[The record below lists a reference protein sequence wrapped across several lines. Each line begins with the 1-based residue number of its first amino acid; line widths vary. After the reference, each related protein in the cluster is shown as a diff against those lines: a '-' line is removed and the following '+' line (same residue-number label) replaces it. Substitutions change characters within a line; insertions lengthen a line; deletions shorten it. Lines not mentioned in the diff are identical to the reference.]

1 LAGPVFSD
9 PVFQDF
15 SESIASPVLHL
26 YFSCTSFALQ
36 ASRDRWYAIVKVFLF
51 VILNV
56 HARSK
61 LMPRQGTAL
70 ILLPIFLVFLAAP
83 FLSGCTGLTSAGTGA
98 NSLAAS
104 KTSLSFGTVKLGGSG
119 VLGVTITNAG
129 NSDIAISNVSISG
142 AGFSA
147 SGVPTG
153 LILTPGQSSILDVT
167 FTPSATGILKG
178 SVAVATSASSKA
190 LTVSL
195 SGAGAQ
201 SSAHSITLSWVA
213 STNTVHGY
221 NVYRDS
227 GAGFTKLNSAPLA
240 TTQYDDSTVQSGQTY
255 LYAATSLDSKN
266 VESSFSN
273 EVSVTIPT
281 P

>member
-1 LAGPVFSD
+1 VTPD
-9 PVFQDF
+9 
-15 SESIASPVLHL
+15 
-26 YFSCTSFALQ
+26 
-36 ASRDRWYAIVKVFLF
+36 
-51 VILNV
+51 V

-61 LMPRQGTAL
+61 PMPRQGTAL

-119 VLGVTITNAG
+119 VLGVTIANAG

-147 SGVPTG
+147 SGVPAG
-153 LILTPGQSSILDVT
+153 LILTPGQTSILDVA

-178 SVAVATSASSKA
+178 TVTVTSSATNRAV
-190 LTVSL
+190 TVSL
-195 SGAGAQ
+195 SGTGVQ
-201 SSAHSITLSWVA
+201 SSGHSVMLSWIPSTVA
-213 STNTVHGY
+213 VHGY
-221 NVYRDS
+221 NVYRSSD
-227 GAGFTKLNSAPLA
+227 AGVGFAKLNVTPLT

-255 LYAATSLDSKN
+255 FYAATSLDSRN

>member
-1 LAGPVFSD
+1 
-9 PVFQDF
+9 
-15 SESIASPVLHL
+15 
-26 YFSCTSFALQ
+26 
-36 ASRDRWYAIVKVFLF
+36 
-51 VILNV
+51 
-56 HARSK
+56 
-61 LMPRQGTAL
+61 MPRQGTL
-70 ILLPIFLVFLAAP
+70 ILLPIFLAFLATP
-83 FLSGCTGLTSAGTGA
+83 FLSGCAGLTSAGTEA

-153 LILTPGQSSILDVT
+153 LILTPGQTSILDVT

-178 SVAVATSASSKA
+178 TVTVTSNASNRAV
-190 LTVSL
+190 TVSL
-195 SGAGAQ
+195 SGTGVQ
-201 SSAHSITLSWVA
+201 SSAHSITLNWIA

-227 GAGFTKLNSAPLA
+227 GAGFTKLNSAPL
-240 TTQYDDSTVQSGQTY
+240 TITQYDDSSVQAGQTY
-255 LYAATSLDSKN
+255 LYAATSLDSRN